1 MINVTIQIPN
11 KKSSI
16 MYDAVVAGGS
26 ISGLL
31 AAREIAKGGY
41 SVLVLEEG
49 FEVGSPEHCGGL
61 VSKNALKELEI
72 EPSNKTFDSEI
83 ECAKI
88 FSPEGKEITINSK
101 RQQII
106 VINRRELDK
115 QAARQ
120 ARDNGAE
127 ISVKTSFQEKIKEGV
142 RTSNGEIKCK
152 YFVDCRGVSRLAN
165 KDRDGILL
173 TAQYEVYADWIK
185 EGQVEVYFDQK
196 KYPEFFAWI
205 IPSGKGVG
213 KVGVSGKGINTLTS
227 IDEFLKSKG
236 GFSTIR
242 KIFAPIWIKGPI
254 KNFVEE
260 ETLIVGD
267 AAGQAKPTTAGG
279 IFSCGMGGVL
289 AGRAI
294 VKALKMN
301 DSSLLSEYEKEWKE
315 KFGKEFE
322 KQNLARKV
330 LARLDNDT
338 VNKLFKSITPEIEE
352 DISSKEDF
360 DFHTSSILRLLGMKG
375 TFNTMQALL
384 GGEIKR
390 LVQSKA

>member
-1 MINVTIQIPN
+1 MINVTIQIP
-11 KKSSI
+11 KKISVY
-16 MYDAVVAGGS
+16 MYDVIVAGGS

-31 AAREIAKGGY
+31 AAREIAKRGH

-72 EPSNKTFDSEI
+72 EPSQKTFDSEI
-83 ECAKI
+83 KCAKI
-88 FSPEGKEITINSK
+88 FSPNGKEITINSK
-101 RQQII
+101 KQNII
-106 VINRRELDK
+106 VLNRRELDK
-115 QAARQ
+115 QVARQ
-120 ARDNGAE
+120 AKDNGAK
-127 ISVKTSFQEKIKEGV
+127 ISVKTSFQEKIQNGV
-142 RTSNGEIKCK
+142 RTSNGDIECQ

-165 KDRDGILL
+165 KERDGVLL
-173 TAQYEVYADWIK
+173 TAQYEVYADWIN
-185 EGQVEVYFDQK
+185 EGQVEVYFDQE

-213 KVGVSGKGINTLTS
+213 KIGVSGKGINTSAS
-227 IDEFLKSKG
+227 IDEFLESKG
-236 GFSTIR
+236 NFSTIR

-254 KNFVEE
+254 KNFVENN
-260 ETLIVGD
+260 TLIVGD

-279 IFSCGMGGVL
+279 IFSCGMAGIF

-294 VKALKMN
+294 SKALKTN
-301 DSSLLSEYEKEWKE
+301 DSSALADYEKQWKE

-330 LARLDNDT
+330 LARLDNNT

-352 DISSKEDF
+352 DISNKEDF